1 MLNFRTSFQGL
12 TTTAVSNFMTNPLA
26 NSINTSQ
33 KLILAS
39 QSPRRRELLNQLGF
53 QFSIQASDIDET
65 VKKSEAA
72 QDYVLRLAK
81 KKAQHVLQSLPEEE
95 RINCFVLGSDTSV
108 VLNGEILGKP
118 DDEADCIKT
127 LSLLSNNQHQV
138 LTAIALAS
146 DSAVQGE
153 VITTEV
159 VFKTLTKAEIK
170 AYWLTGEP
178 QDKAGSY
185 GIQGIAGQFVKTI
198 NGSYSAVVGLPLYET
213 AQLLTSAGFIGAIN
227 ATSVKNVNNLLK

>member
-1 MLNFRTSFQGL
+1 MI
-12 TTTAVSNFMTNPLA
+12 FMTNDIV
-26 NSINTSQ
+26 NSTSMSQ

-39 QSPRRRELLNQLGF
+39 QSPRRRELLAQLGY
-53 QFSIQASDIDET
+53 QFSVQASDIDET
-65 VKKSEAA
+65 VEKAETAY
-72 QDYVLRLAK
+72 DYVLRLAK
-81 KKAQHVLQSLPEEE
+81 QKAQHVLDLLPEDE
-95 RINCFVLGSDTSV
+95 RVNSYVLGSDTSV
-108 VLNGEILGKP
+108 VFNGEILGKP
-118 DDEADCIKT
+118 DNEEDCIDT
-127 LSLLSNNQHQV
+127 LSLLSGNQHQV

-146 DSAVQGE
+146 QASVQGQ

-159 VFKTLTKAEIK
+159 IFKTLTKAEIS

-213 AQLLTSAGFIGAIN
+213 AQLLATAGFVGSIH
-227 ATSVKNVNNLLK
+227 TK

>member
-1 MLNFRTSFQGL
+1 
-12 TTTAVSNFMTNPLA
+12 MTKVRVNA
-26 NSINTSQ
+26 TKTSQ

-39 QSPRRRELLNQLGF
+39 QSPRRRELLAQLGY
-53 QFSIQASDIDET
+53 QFSVQASDIDET
-65 VKKSEAA
+65 VEKAETAH
-72 QDYVLRLAK
+72 DYVLRLAK
-81 KKAQHVLQSLPEEE
+81 QKAQHILNLLPKAEQV
-95 RINCFVLGSDTSV
+95 NSYVLGSDTSV
-108 VLNGEILGKP
+108 VFNGKILGKP
-118 DDEADCIKT
+118 DNQEDCINT

-146 DSAVQGE
+146 QAGVQGQ

-159 VFKTLTKAEIK
+159 VFKTLTKAEIA

-213 AQLLTSAGFIGAIN
+213 AQLLANAGFIGSIHA
-227 ATSVKNVNNLLK
+227 K